1 MKKKI
6 GAKKLMSK
14 CCFTGNYF
22 PHYGWCDEGGGTFD
36 RKLKRGVQKRV
47 RVTLRNEMLNELY
60 E

>member
-22 PHYGWCDEGGGTFD
+22 PHSGWRDEGGGTFD
-36 RKLKRGVQKRV
+36 RKLKRGVQR
-47 RVTLRNEMLNELY
+47 EY

>member
-1 MKKKI
+1 MKI

-22 PHYGWCDEGGGTFD
+22 PNYNWREEGGSTFD